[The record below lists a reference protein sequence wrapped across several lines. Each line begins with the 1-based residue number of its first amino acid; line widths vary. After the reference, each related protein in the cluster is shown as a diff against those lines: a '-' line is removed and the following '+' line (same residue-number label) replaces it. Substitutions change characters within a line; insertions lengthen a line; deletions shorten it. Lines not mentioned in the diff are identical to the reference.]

1 MYFRTGNA
9 CLLAIFSEP
18 MEEVAELFNREAPT
32 EYPDWRPLIDEPDR
46 PRWTAHLEEAGEWV
60 DVYPGSSDRPHT
72 RVVFDS
78 SDRLLDK
85 LELLFYAM
93 LDWPIKPLEMFLGD
107 EDCHGLAFELY
118 ERCKAQVTVDE
129 YLEPIEGNHS
139 AWGTH
144 SLRAFRKETIEEP
157 QSWSLAAS
165 ERGFKWT
172 EGDDYYLLDVDWE
185 NKLEAPPKFDP
196 FSEALN
202 EGHLIEEFSGKLEGT
217 QGTAFLV
224 LLSRKDLNP
233 ERSYHKWLKVLPP
246 IAKALSDYCGQD
258 GIVGRYYGFLNLLVV
273 RPTIP
278 KSEAQTEKRNLL
290 NLLRQH
296 GTENSRIEM
305 ISWPEDLSDNP
316 NESIFDSLLDLTY
329 SDSPEYSS

>member
-32 EYPDWRPLIDEPDR
+32 EYPDWRPLIVEPDR
-46 PRWTAHLEEAGEWV
+46 PRWTAHVDADEWF

-72 RVVFDS
+72 RVVFNSPAS
-78 SDRLLDK
+78 SLDK
-85 LELLFYAM
+85 LEQLFYAI
-93 LDWPIKPLEMFLGD
+93 LVWPIKPLEMFLGD
-107 EDCHGLAFELY
+107 EVWHGLAFELF
-118 ERCKAQVTVDE
+118 ETCREQETVDE
-129 YLEPIEGNHS
+129 YLDPIE
-139 AWGTH
+139 GTH

-202 EGHLIEEFSGKLEGT
+202 EGHLIEEFSGLLEGT

-278 KSEAQTEKRNLL
+278 KSESQAEKKNLL
-290 NLLRQH
+290 NLLRHH
-296 GTENSRIEM
+296 GTEDSRIEM